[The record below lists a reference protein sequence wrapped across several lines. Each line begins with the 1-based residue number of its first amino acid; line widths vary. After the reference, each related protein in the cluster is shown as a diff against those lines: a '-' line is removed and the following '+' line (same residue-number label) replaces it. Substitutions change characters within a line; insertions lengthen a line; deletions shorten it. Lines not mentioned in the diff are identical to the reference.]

1 MNKKGFVTSA
11 LLYGIL
17 SLFII
22 LILGT
27 ISIVANRKL
36 TLDKIKQSALDDVQN
51 VETNLSCFVIN
62 GGVIEGYNLNENGCN
77 VSNIIIPKTATKLQS
92 LEGIQNIENI
102 ESITIYSS
110 TEVAPGALDRVNS
123 DNLLIYI
130 KKSGSG
136 NQNNFNST
144 NIWPAGAHVR
154 MDL

>member
-51 VETNLSCFVIN
+51 VETDLSCFTI
-62 GGVIEGYNLNENGCN
+62 ENGSITGYDSYKAGCS
-77 VSNIIIPKTATKLQS
+77 VSTIIIPKTATKLQS
-92 LEGIQNIENI
+92 LNGIENIKI

-110 TEVAPGALDRVNS
+110 TEVVPGALDSVNS